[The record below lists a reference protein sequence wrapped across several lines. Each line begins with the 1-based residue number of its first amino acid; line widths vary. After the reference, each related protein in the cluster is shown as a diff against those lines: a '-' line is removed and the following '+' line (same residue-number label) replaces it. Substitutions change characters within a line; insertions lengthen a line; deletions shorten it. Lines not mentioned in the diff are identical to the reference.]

1 LKFQALELLLRGR
14 VWALQWGF
22 PGRFRKTGKALIL
35 RQKRE
40 MSRAFVGICG
50 SAPRSLDRGA
60 ASLPIINS

>member
-22 PGRFRKTGKALIL
+22 PGRFGKTGKSFIL

-40 MSRAFVGICG
+40 MSRAFAGIRG
-50 SAPRSLDRGA
+50 RAPRNLDRGA
-60 ASLPIINS
+60 AILPIINF